1 MPGQAMAQAVKA
13 DLVDQFMPPL
23 VVARVPLDSRA
34 RHVVVLGQLILVNP
48 LQAAT
53 FGFSFAQVAPPLV
66 VARMVPDRPTAKHVA
81 EFGQLMP
88 EREFVVPDTWVDQ
101 VLPLSAERRMTPT
114 SPTPKQIIAVG
125 QLTPRRLLTVR
136 DAPLIQIKPPS
147 VVTSAVPASPTR
159 TQWEKSAQLA
169 PHSELPCGSG
179 FCQSHVPVPVAIDAA
194 AGVGPACPNSAKAMP
209 RKTTTKCLR
218 GQR

>member
-1 MPGQAMAQAVKA
+1 
-13 DLVDQFMPPL
+13 
-23 VVARVPLDSRA
+23 
-34 RHVVVLGQLILVNP
+34 
-48 LQAAT
+48 
-53 FGFSFAQVAPPLV
+53 
-66 VARMVPDRPTAKHVA
+66 MVPDRPTAKHVA

-136 DAPLIQIKPPS
+136 DAPLIQLKPPS

-159 TQWEKSAQLA
+159 TQWETSAQLA

-179 FCQSHVPVPVAIDAA
+179 FCQIHAPVPVSSDAA
-194 AGVGPACPNSAKAMP
+194 AGRRTGRAGSA
-209 RKTTTKCLR
+209 
-218 GQR
+218 QRRPQ